1 VNDKADQVELAAKNR
16 TDEMIKQ
23 AKAKADAATK

>member
-1 VNDKADQVELAAKNR
+1 VDLAAKNR

-23 AKAKADAATK
+23 AQAKANAATK